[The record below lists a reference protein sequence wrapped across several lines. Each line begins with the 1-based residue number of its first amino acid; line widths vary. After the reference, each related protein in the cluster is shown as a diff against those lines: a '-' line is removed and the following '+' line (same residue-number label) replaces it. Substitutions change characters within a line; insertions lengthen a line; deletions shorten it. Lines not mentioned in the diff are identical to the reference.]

1 MGYET
6 RLYVGE
12 RFELN
17 NYVGFVQRAQFQLGS
32 LGTEVFSNRNHKVF
46 TTPIDFNLIETT
58 PIEEIEYEG
67 RNFLKNYDESE
78 YQKYIDYYFSKILE
92 YPNKNISFLSQKIEY
107 DPTTDITTGK
117 YREAVRED
125 NYGDR
130 LHYGSV
136 EDVVKAL
143 MEIYVKENYVPVLP
157 VIAYLN
163 SIKDIYSNL
172 VVVMFVY

>member
-17 NYVGFVQRAQFQLGS
+17 NYVGFVQRGQFQLGG
-32 LGTEVFSNRNHKVF
+32 LGTEVFSNRNHRVF

-58 PIEEIEYEG
+58 PIEEIG
-67 RNFLKNYDESE
+67 
-78 YQKYIDYYFSKILE
+78 
-92 YPNKNISFLSQKIEY
+92 Y

-125 NYGDR
+125 RYGDT

-143 MEIYVKENYVPVLP
+143 MEIYVKENYEPVLP

-163 SIKDIYSNL
+163 SIRDIYSNL
-172 VVVMFVY
+172 VVVMFGY

>member
-17 NYVGFVQRAQFQLGS
+17 NYVGFVQRAQFQLGG
-32 LGTEVFSNRNHKVF
+32 LGTEVFSNRNHRVF

-58 PIEEIEYEG
+58 PIEEIEY
-67 RNFLKNYDESE
+67 
-78 YQKYIDYYFSKILE
+78 
-92 YPNKNISFLSQKIEY
+92 

-117 YREAVRED
+117 YREVVKED
-125 NYGDR
+125 NFGDT

-143 MEIYVKENYVPVLP
+143 MEIYVKENYQPVLP

-172 VVVMFVY
+172 VVVMFGY